1 MGTWQSDT
9 VIPKIGVKLVC
20 QGVQAI
26 MIIIVKQQQI
36 VNYVDTMV

>member
-9 VIPKIGVKLVC
+9 VILKIGVKLVC
-20 QGVQAI
+20 QGVQVI
-26 MIIIVKQQQI
+26 MIIIVRRQQI